1 MKISQH
7 LSSISIE
14 QLVDRIFRLRQIT
27 RIDQRLLMTSLLSK
41 DTLTEAESKN
51 INQVFDARPQG
62 LIKVGD

>member
-14 QLVDRIFRLRQIT
+14 QLVERIFRLRQIT

-41 DTLTEAESKN
+41 ETLTEAEYKI
-51 INQVFDARPQG
+51 INQVFDALQQG
-62 LIKVGD
+62 LIKVAD

>member
-7 LSSISIE
+7 LSTISIE
-14 QLVDRIFRLRQIT
+14 QLVERIFRLRQIT
-27 RIDQRLLMTSLLSK
+27 RIDQRLLMTSLLSN
-41 DTLTEAESKN
+41 DALTEVEYKN